1 MIKAI
6 IFDNNGV
13 LTFSDKEKTVAN
25 FAKYFKIDESELR
38 KVFDDFA
45 KPLDD
50 GTITTYDFH
59 KKIANHFGKDFNYK
73 DLLKV
78 HINSYQ
84 PKEGMRDFLLT
95 LKKDYDIVLLTNFGD
110 AFDDAN
116 KEVWSYDNL
125 FDKDKLF
132 VSCKMKMKK
141 PDKDIYEACLKSL
154 GLKPEETVFVDDR
167 ELNLK
172 APQELGMNVILF
184 TEIDELK
191 KDLSKLLNK
200 KYV

>member
-1 MIKAI
+1 MIKTI

-13 LTFSDKEKTVAN
+13 LTYSDKEKTINN
-25 FAKYFKIDESELR
+25 FATYFKVENSLVR

-50 GTITTYDFH
+50 GTISSYDFYN
-59 KKIANHFGKDFNYK
+59 KIADYFKLNFDHKT
-73 DLLKV
+73 LTEV

-84 PKEGMRDFLLT
+84 PKKGMRDLLKN
-95 LKKDYDIVLLTNFGD
+95 LKKDYDIALLTNFGD
-110 AFDDAN
+110 AFDEAN
-116 KEVWSYDNL
+116 KKVWHYDSL
-125 FDKDKLF
+125 FDNDKIF

-141 PDKDIYEACLKSL
+141 PEKEIYQTCLDSL
-154 GLKPEETVFVDDR
+154 GLKPEEVLFVDDR

-172 APQELGMNVILF
+172 APQDMGMNVILF
-184 TEIDELK
+184 TDIEQLK
-191 KDLSKLLNK
+191 KDLSKILNK